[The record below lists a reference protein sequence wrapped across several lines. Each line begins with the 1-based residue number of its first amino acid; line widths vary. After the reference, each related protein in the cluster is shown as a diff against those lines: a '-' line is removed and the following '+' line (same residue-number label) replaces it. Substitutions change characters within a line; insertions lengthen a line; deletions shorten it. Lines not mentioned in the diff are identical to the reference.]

1 MIKSIIPIVTKVN
14 PEDENLNIE
23 GIRRDLEEIM
33 NKNLELYLIELQVS
47 NSEGTNDKNE
57 P

>member
-33 NKNLELYLIELQVS
+33 NKNLDLYLIELQVS